1 MKTMAQVD
9 AWYETEINKAKLE
22 GELEGEQRQKQSIAL
37 NMIQENI
44 PFEVISRITG
54 LTIEQ
59 LQQLQSSPNNG

>member
-1 MKTMAQVD
+1 MKTMAQID

-37 NMIQENI
+37 KMIQENI

-54 LTIEQ
+54 LKIDQ